1 VQSFLSSGDFPF
13 LMYEVSE
20 ATEGEGLALHFIAHH
35 LKEASPCTM
44 LAWPFRCSGGIE
56 MIISMRGR
64 FRQPS

>member
-1 VQSFLSSGDFPF
+1 
-13 LMYEVSE
+13 MYEVSE
-20 ATEGEGLALHFIAHH
+20 ATEGEELALHFIAHH

-56 MIISMRGR
+56 MIISMRGQ